1 MKFQMNFTTSYDD
14 VIRFGSAEEL
24 QQFYTEHG
32 CTGLEVM
39 PLGYS
44 TKDAP
49 DVYLSAEECP
59 LIRPEMVTGVHCC
72 CSGDWIASDRQKL
85 IEGYRRDL
93 DYATRM
99 GAEYVVFHV
108 VQVDDE
114 EGITYKLKHTDR
126 EVIEEAADFINEL
139 LDGQKYD
146 FWFLME
152 NLWWPGLT
160 FLHPEDTQIL
170 LDRVHYEKKGFMLDT
185 GHFLHTNLDL
195 ETQEEGVTYI
205 QKMLDAHR
213 NMISYIKGIHLQQ
226 SLTGDYVKKWLQSA
240 HELPEDPMERFCK
253 VYEHIFQ
260 IDQHEPFTAE
270 GVENLVRRIDPLYVT
285 YEYITRS
292 REELS
297 AYLRTGRLRL

>member
-146 FWFLME
+146 FWFLM
-152 NLWWPGLT
+152 
-160 FLHPEDTQIL
+160 
-170 LDRVHYEKKGFMLDT
+170 
-185 GHFLHTNLDL
+185 
-195 ETQEEGVTYI
+195 
-205 QKMLDAHR
+205 
-213 NMISYIKGIHLQQ
+213 
-226 SLTGDYVKKWLQSA
+226 
-240 HELPEDPMERFCK
+240 
-253 VYEHIFQ
+253 
-260 IDQHEPFTAE
+260 
-270 GVENLVRRIDPLYVT
+270 
-285 YEYITRS
+285 
-292 REELS
+292 
-297 AYLRTGRLRL
+297 